1 MGVITILTSFLALHV
16 TVVVACRN
24 ENSHIRDLLDSLVR
38 LDRTNLVL
46 DAIIADG
53 MSTDGTRRLLDEF
66 ARTYPWCMVIDNP
79 GQIVS
84 AGLNRAI
91 LLATGE
97 FIVRMDAHSV
107 YEPDYVVRCLSVSL
121 ATGAKNVGGP
131 QRSRAQG
138 YWPRAIHAGFH
149 SPFASGGSRFRDV
162 KYTGAVDTVPYGCWR
177 RDFLIEIGLFDEK
190 LVRNQDDELNLR
202 IRLAGGIV
210 WQDPSIVSWYSPRST
225 LGGLFRQY
233 FQYGFW
239 RVAVLR
245 KHSGKGSI
253 RHFVPGAAALL
264 GLGLVLLIALG
275 MGRAA
280 AAVLLVLGFLYLVLS
295 LYAAVRASGSEGW
308 DLLPALPITFAV
320 YQSAYA
326 AGFCVGLVYW
336 VLRSG
341 RNRKNPRGI
350 SGARPDDS
358 G

>member
-1 MGVITILTSFLALHV
+1 LHV

-24 ENSHIRDLLDSLVR
+24 ENSSIRELLDSLVR

-46 DAIIADG
+46 DVIIADG

-66 ARTYPWCMVIDNP
+66 ARTYGWCTVIDNP

-84 AGLNRAI
+84 TGLNRAI
-91 LLATGE
+91 LLAPGE
-97 FIVRMDAHSV
+97 FIVRMDAHTV
-107 YEPDYVVRCLSVSL
+107 YEPKYVVRCVSVLQAS
-121 ATGAKNVGGP
+121 GASNIGGP
-131 QRSRAQG
+131 QRSRARS

-149 SPFASGGSRFRDV
+149 SPFASGGARFRDD
-162 KYTGAVDTVPYGCWR
+162 KYSGPVDAVPYGCWR
-177 RDFLIEIGLFDEK
+177 RDFLIDIGLFDET

-210 WQDPSIVSWYSPRST
+210 RQDPSIVSWYSPRST
-225 LGGLFRQY
+225 LGGLFHQY
-233 FQYGFW
+233 FQYGLW

-245 KHSGKGSI
+245 KYRGKGSL

-264 GLGLVLLIALG
+264 GLSLVLMIALG
-275 MGRAA
+275 VERTAA
-280 AAVLLVLGFLYLVLS
+280 ESVLLALGVLYAVLS
-295 LYAAVRASGSEGW
+295 LYAAVRSAGREGW
-308 DLLPALPITFAV
+308 DLLPVLPISFAV
-320 YQSAYA
+320 YQSSYA

-341 RNRKNPRGI
+341 RNRKNPRGV

-358 G
+358 P